1 MPFGIL
7 RFLHLNLERS
17 PRTPQRINPNHE
29 AELRF
34 CVCFFRDSS
43 GVRGFCPPMCANSPI
58 CTVACTNVPFILK
71 FRHYVFG
78 ENASEKKRAQPKAGT
93 WAPKNGKNKW
103 PKRQERCAMHTQ
115 RTQDAATANQ
125 PARSGSCQICQV
137 VSNTRGWQLPAQGAA
152 RNKHARL
159 ATASPRRKPGA

>member
-29 AELRF
+29 AGLRF

-78 ENASEKKRAQPKAGT
+78 ENASEKKRAQPKAAT
-93 WAPKNGKNKW
+93 WAPKNGKTKW
-103 PKRQERCAMHTQ
+103 PKGQERFAMHTQ
-115 RTQDAATANQ
+115 RTQDAAK
-125 PARSGSCQICQV
+125 
-137 VSNTRGWQLPAQGAA
+137 WQ
-152 RNKHARL
+152 L
-159 ATASPRRKPGA
+159 ATAKWRAKKQAPAGKLGHDPRQLWEIAQLFCSAGKQNAAFQKC

>member
-29 AELRF
+29 AGLRF

-93 WAPKNGKNKW
+93 WAPKNGKNRW
-103 PKRQERCAMHTQ
+103 PKRQERCAMHS
-115 RTQDAATANQ
+115 
-125 PARSGSCQICQV
+125 PGSAPRPSLRQTSPDLGQTKSIKFCRQ
-137 VSNTRGWQLPAQGAA
+137 NLAFQLSTFFLQEILFQNSSQKKSA
-152 RNKHARL
+152 
-159 ATASPRRKPGA
+159 

>member
-1 MPFGIL
+1 MPFGIP
-7 RFLHLNLERS
+7 RFPHLNLERS
-17 PRTPQRINPNHE
+17 PRAPQRINPNHE

-93 WAPKNGKNKW
+93 CAPKNGKSKW
-103 PKRQERCAMHTQ
+103 PKRGLWQG
-115 RTQDAATANQ
+115 RTRSLFRVVISPLICRVLAGSWGQ
-125 PARSGSCQICQV
+125 PKTIVGDLPH
-137 VSNTRGWQLPAQGAA
+137 GW
-152 RNKHARL
+152 L
-159 ATASPRRKPGA
+159 AGQPNML